1 MSIKLVAR
9 ARPLRAMMYLSPLL
23 AVVLSIIASAALF
36 AALGRDPVAALTA
49 LFITPLQSLYGLA
62 ELGLK
67 ATPLLLC
74 AIGIAIGCRANV
86 WNIGAEGQ
94 FTIGAI
100 CGAGVAL
107 AFGGSGAWWILP
119 LMLVAGVAG
128 GVVWA
133 GIPALLRTRFNAHE
147 ILTTLMLSYV
157 AIQLL
162 GWLVHGPWQ
171 DPEGFN
177 FPQTKQ
183 FDADALLPVLI
194 PGTRLT
200 LGALFALLAV
210 PLGSLLLGRTLAG
223 FRIRVVG
230 LAPGAAR
237 YAGFSEHGTVWFTLL
252 LSGGLAGLAGICEA
266 AGPIGQ
272 LQPIISPGYGFAAI
286 IVAFLGRLNPVG
298 ILFASLLM
306 ALLYLGGE
314 GLQMSQQLPIAV
326 TGVIQGMLLFFLLAM
341 DVFIFYRVRYVP
353 AVRAV
358 PDAPAREA
366 TGNA

>member
-1 MSIKLVAR
+1 MTV
-9 ARPLRAMMYLSPLL
+9 LSPVL
-23 AVVLSIIASAALF
+23 AVLLSAIVAALIF
-36 AALGRDPVAALTA
+36 AVLGRDPVAALTA
-49 LFITPLQSLYGLA
+49 LFLTPLNSLYGMA

-100 CGAGVAL
+100 CGGGVAL
-107 AFGGSGAWWILP
+107 AFGGSGAPEGGWWIVP
-119 LMLVAGVAG
+119 LMLIAGVAG
-128 GVVWA
+128 GMVWA

-171 DPEGFN
+171 DPQGFN
-177 FPQTKQ
+177 FPQTRQ
-183 FDADALLPVLI
+183 FEADALLPVLI
-194 PGTRLT
+194 PNTRLT
-200 LGALFALLAV
+200 PAAGLALLAV
-210 PLGSLLLGRTLAG
+210 PLASVLLGRTLAG

-237 YAGFSEHGTVWFTLL
+237 YAGFSERGTVWFTLL
-252 LSGGLAGLAGICEA
+252 LSGGLAGLAGICEV

-272 LQPIISPGYGFAAI
+272 LQPVISPGYGFAAI
-286 IVAFLGRLNPVG
+286 IVAFLGRLNPLG

-314 GLQMSQQLPIAV
+314 GLQISQQLPVAV

-341 DVFIFYRVRYVP
+341 DVFIHYRLRFASATSAVADP
-353 AVRAV
+353 A
-358 PDAPAREA
+358 AREA
-366 TGNA
+366 RGNA

>member
-1 MSIKLVAR
+1 MQLR
-9 ARPLRAMMYLSPLL
+9 LEHRPEPLQAMLWLSPLI
-23 AVVLSIIASAALF
+23 AVVLAVIGAAIIFRL
-36 AALGRDPVAALTA
+36 LGRDPVTCLQV
-49 LFITPLQSLYGLA
+49 LFIDPLSELYSLTELA
-62 ELGLK
+62 LK

-107 AFGGSGAWWILP
+107 AFGGDDRWWVLP
-119 LMLVAGVAG
+119 LMLLASVAG
-128 GVVWA
+128 GLAWA
-133 GIPALLRTRFNAHE
+133 GIAAFLRTKFNAHE
-147 ILTTLMLSYV
+147 ILTTLMLTYV

-171 DPEGFN
+171 DPDGFN
-177 FPQTKQ
+177 FPQTRQ
-183 FDADALLPVLI
+183 FAADATLPLLI
-194 PGTRLT
+194 EGTRVNI
-200 LGALFALLAV
+200 GALIAVAAV

-237 YAGFSEHGTVWFTLL
+237 YAGFSEKGTVWFCLL
-252 LSGGLAGLAGICEA
+252 LSGGMAGLAGICEA

-286 IVAFLGRLNPVG
+286 IVAFLGRLHPVG

-314 GLQMSQQLPIAV
+314 GLQMSQQLPLAA
-326 TGVIQGMLLFFLLAM
+326 TGVIQGMLLFFLLGT
-341 DVFIFYRVRYVP
+341 DVFVQFRLRLVP
-353 AVRAV
+353 ARKMPVTGAVRH
-358 PDAPAREA
+358 
-366 TGNA
+366 G